1 MRRCGGGGLLH
12 LVGGEGGRRRQG
24 KEHDVKG
31 EDCQDL
37 AAPDAPTVP
46 NQGTQP
52 QYAVDLISAARGTI
66 PKPTT
71 PRPRP
76 ARGRNGKIAFRII
89 WPELARD
96 PSRRSRPTRRACTH
110 PHGRPWGYPR
120 PPWPVSW
127 GSIDTFERPAKGLAS
142 DPGYGPHGV
151 PSRGPPAQFGR
162 KRGADLFYL
171 WLHR

>member
-1 MRRCGGGGLLH
+1 MSKERVEDAVAQRTSP
-12 LVGGEGGRRRQG
+12 RQIEP
-24 KEHDVKG
+24 KI
-31 EDCQDL
+31 
-37 AAPDAPTVP
+37 APTVP

-52 QYAVDLISAARGTI
+52 QYAVDLISAERGTI

-89 WPELARD
+89 WPERARD

-142 DPGYGPHGV
+142 DPAYGPHGV

-171 WLHR
+171 WRHR